1 MAASKDGAV
10 VRALT
15 SHQCGSGA
23 FVLALLRVFFFPALR
38 FSSLPQNQHSKFQF
52 VQDRGFAWN
61 PATACVASSLN
72 ILLYKKVSCA
82 IQTWYKCRNLIG
94 QATQTLSAIA
104 VQWLEVVQ
112 IMALFYHLFDIY
124 ETLLDNLIP
133 KKIKKKK
140 LTVLPLSKLQRF
152 RETISACK
160 KVNEFISNKTVIKII
175 TETKKKDNWSKR
187 KLFFQMKRFNLK
199 NLKDLQG

>member
-1 MAASKDGAV
+1 MCGCVCVCVCGDCTMGDTDKGWRRARMAQWWERSPLTNV
-10 VRALT
+10 ALAR
-15 SHQCGSGA
+15 SFSPCFG
-23 FVLALLRVFFFPALR
+23 FFFPALR

-61 PATACVASSLN
+61 PATACVTSSLN
-72 ILLYKKVSCA
+72 ILIYKNVSCA

-112 IMALFYHLFDIY
+112 IMAMFYDLFDIY
-124 ETLLDNLIP
+124 ETLLDNLIS
-133 KKIKKKK
+133 KKIEKKK
-140 LTVLPLSKLQRF
+140 LTVLPLSKLKRF

-160 KVNEFISNKTVIKII
+160 
-175 TETKKKDNWSKR
+175 
-187 KLFFQMKRFNLK
+187 
-199 NLKDLQG
+199 